1 MLDDDDTEAMD
12 ESALK
17 KMILQFEKRF
27 SKNQEMRIKYSDTP
41 EKLVFSVMPQLRI
54 FYRVSLSYFVFVFES
69 NCSSLTHDN
78 MFQCRRFMESEVELN
93 AMINEMHVIATVP
106 ELYNIVVDLNAV
118 QSLLQLLG
126 HENTGSP

>member
-1 MLDDDDTEAMD
+1 
-12 ESALK
+12 
-17 KMILQFEKRF
+17 
-27 SKNQEMRIKYSDTP
+27 
-41 EKLVFSVMPQLRI
+41 
-54 FYRVSLSYFVFVFES
+54 
-69 NCSSLTHDN
+69 

-126 HENTGSP
+126 HENTGRLSIRKKMYNTLYCELTSILFSHS

>member
-41 EKLVFSVMPQLRI
+41 EKSVFFCDATTSYILQCVTHT
-54 FYRVSLSYFVFVFES
+54 YFVCVF
-69 NCSSLTHDN
+69 
-78 MFQCRRFMESEVELN
+78 
-93 AMINEMHVIATVP
+93 
-106 ELYNIVVDLNAV
+106 
-118 QSLLQLLG
+118 
-126 HENTGSP
+126 

>member
-41 EKLVFSVMPQLRI
+41 EKLVF
-54 FYRVSLSYFVFVFES
+54 FCDATTATTSYILHCVTHTYFFGVFF
-69 NCSSLTHDN
+69 
-78 MFQCRRFMESEVELN
+78 
-93 AMINEMHVIATVP
+93 
-106 ELYNIVVDLNAV
+106 
-118 QSLLQLLG
+118 
-126 HENTGSP
+126 

>member
-41 EKLVFSVMPQLRI
+41 EKLVFFRDATT
-54 FYRVSLSYFVFVFES
+54 SYILQCATHILFVF
-69 NCSSLTHDN
+69 
-78 MFQCRRFMESEVELN
+78 LN
-93 AMINEMHVIATVP
+93 QIAV
-106 ELYNIVVDLNAV
+106 Y
-118 QSLLQLLG
+118 
-126 HENTGSP
+126 

>member
-41 EKLVFSVMPQLRI
+41 EKSVFSVMPQLRI
-54 FYRVSLSYFVFVFES
+54 FYS
-69 NCSSLTHDN
+69 
-78 MFQCRRFMESEVELN
+78 
-93 AMINEMHVIATVP
+93 A
-106 ELYNIVVDLNAV
+106 
-118 QSLLQLLG
+118 
-126 HENTGSP
+126 